1 MMQMPQASLSTACI
15 AAFALMTGV
24 SAASAAERY
33 WPPVADPPTNTV
45 HAGKWVWAD
54 LVTLDV
60 ARAAEFYG
68 RLFGWT
74 YETYG
79 PDDDKQSYTLILA
92 NGVPIGGMVLSERHA
107 SSSRP
112 QARWI
117 GLVSVNDVDA
127 AAKTA
132 SSRGGRIL
140 VAPMDTS
147 PRGRT
152 ALLADPEGAAFA
164 VLRSSTGD
172 PDEYL
177 AEIGEWLWFELWADD
192 AAAMAGF
199 YQALAGYETDVSAGE
214 RGGAVLL
221 TTKGVNRAG
230 ILPKP
235 AKVGSAW
242 VPYVRVAN
250 VAETV
255 ARARTAGG
263 RIVIEPMRA
272 RGTTVAL
279 LIDPTGA
286 PLAIA
291 ELPAAEK
298 TP

>member
-1 MMQMPQASLSTACI
+1 MAVSTAWI
-15 AAFALMTGV
+15 AAFALATGA
-24 SAASAAERY
+24 SAAGSAERY
-33 WPPVADPPTNTV
+33 WPPVTDPPTASV

-54 LVTLDV
+54 LVTVDV

-79 PDDDKQSYTLILA
+79 GGDDAQSYTLILA
-92 NGVPIGGMVLSERHA
+92 NGVPIGGMVFSERHA
-107 SSSRP
+107 RSSRP

-117 GLVSVNDVDA
+117 GLMSVVDVDA
-127 AAKTA
+127 AVKSA
-132 SSRGGRIL
+132 SSNGGRVL
-140 VAPMDTS
+140 SAPMNTS

-172 PDEYL
+172 PEDYL
-177 AEIGEWLWFELWADD
+177 AELGEWLWFELWADD
-192 AAAMAGF
+192 TASMATF
-199 YQALAGYETDVSAGE
+199 YKALAGYEISTPSTAGE
-214 RGGAVLL
+214 RSGTVQLK
-221 TTKGVNRAG
+221 TNGVSRAG
-230 ILPKP
+230 VLPKP
-235 AKVGSAW
+235 AKVPSTW
-242 VPYVRVAN
+242 VPYVRVAD

-263 RIVIEPMRA
+263 RIVIEPMTA
-272 RGTTVAL
+272 HGTTVAL

-291 ELPAAEK
+291 EWTGSSEK
-298 TP
+298 SQ